1 MLFLPSCALGFLL
14 LWLLSALVGMTAFWV
29 TDLWDVSTVKNSLVF
44 ALSGRLVPMWSA
56 SCIYFLY
63 RARLSGF
70 VWTPLHVAE
79 VLLVVAGGTL
89 IYWSYLT
96 LISSIAF
103 WTMRSQPLVDASMEL
118 MARGTSIR

>member
-1 MLFLPSCALGFLL
+1 MVGLVHLGI
-14 LWLLSALVGMTAFWV
+14 GT
-29 TDLWDVSTVKNSLVF
+29 
-44 ALSGRLVPMWSA
+44 G
-56 SCIYFLY
+56 YFLY

-89 IYWSYLT
+89 IYWSYLI

-103 WTMRSQPLVDASMEL
+103 WTMRSQPLVDARR
-118 MARGTSIR
+118 AVRSIR